1 MNFSTEQGEKNMKK
15 VLMMALVVYAAAG
28 IAVATVVVGS
38 ASPTEKVVKL
48 TAKKFEYSP
57 SEITVK
63 KGEPVVLEISSEDVK
78 HGFNLP
84 DFGVRLDVKPGAVN
98 RVRFIP
104 DKAGRFTFH
113 CDVFCGDGHEDMDG
127 TVIVTE

>member
-84 DFGVRLDVKPGAVN
+84 NFGVRLDVKPGAVN

-127 TVIVTE
+127 TLIVTE